1 MKRWSIHLFRVLGI
15 RLELHVTF
23 LLLVAWYLFS
33 GWQDGGLEAS
43 STRAISLLLIFTTVI
58 LHELG
63 HCMAARKYGIEVPR
77 IVILPIGGMAQFS
90 RMPREPRQE
99 FVITAAGPAVNFA
112 IVLLMLIAP
121 FYEPTRL
128 LNTLE
133 IRTHLDLLFLA
144 NLAMG
149 LFNLLP
155 VFPMDGG
162 RLLRAVMASKL
173 PYLTS
178 TRIAFEIARVLAFVG
193 MAFFLYHHHYLGVA
207 LLGFVFVAGR
217 MEYHHI
223 RDSEE
228 IGDRTIGDAMRSHF
242 LILPEDAKIS
252 DAARFD
258 PGFEHFDFILTTA
271 QGVPR
276 GVVTLETVKAAMAV
290 GLGDKLLDTQISTPV
305 QNLQAEWPLRI
316 YARGFRRQETLH
328 PVLYNDRIVGVLDTR
343 AFWEILKGRNRSV

>member
-15 RLELHVTF
+15 RLELHATF
-23 LLLVAWYLFS
+23 LLLVAWYLWTGF
-33 GWQDGGLEAS
+33 QEAGMETVG
-43 STRAISLLLIFTTVI
+43 TRSLTLLLVFTTVV

-63 HCMAARKYGIEVPR
+63 HCVAARRYGIDVPR

-112 IVLLMLIAP
+112 IVLLMLLAP
-121 FYEPTRL
+121 GYDPDRL
-128 LNTLE
+128 LATLE
-133 IRTHLDLLFLA
+133 IRNHLDLLFLA

-162 RLLRAVMASKL
+162 RLFRAAMASRL

-178 TRIAFEIARVLAFVG
+178 TRIAFQVAKVLAFAG
-193 MAFFLYHHHYLGVA
+193 MAFFLYHHHYLGVV

-217 MEYHHI
+217 LEYHHI
-223 RDSEE
+223 RDSEA

-242 LILPEDAKIS
+242 LILPEDSRIS
-252 DAARFD
+252 DAARLD
-258 PGFEHFDFILTTA
+258 PGFEHFDFIVTKVDGL
-271 QGVPR
+271 PR

-290 GLGDKLLDTQISTPV
+290 GLGNEFLHTQINAPA
-305 QNLQAEWPLRI
+305 QNLQAEWPLRV
-316 YARGFRRQETLH
+316 YARGFRKKESLH
-328 PVLYNDRIVGVLDTR
+328 PVLYSDRIVGVLDSRT
-343 AFWEILKGRNRSV
+343 FWTVLKGRNQS

>member
-15 RLELHVTF
+15 RLELHATF
-23 LLLVAWYLFS
+23 LLLVAWYLWM
-33 GWQDGGLEAS
+33 GWQDGGMDAVG
-43 STRAISLLLIFTTVI
+43 TRGISLLLIFTTVV

-63 HCMAARKYGIEVPR
+63 HCLAARRYGIEVPR

-112 IVLLMLIAP
+112 IVGLLLTGP
-121 FYEPTRL
+121 FYDPGRL
-128 LNTLE
+128 LASLE
-133 IRTHLDLLFLA
+133 IRTHMDLLFLA

-162 RLLRAVMASKL
+162 RLLRAAMASRL

-178 TRIAFEIARVLAFVG
+178 TRIAFEVARVLAFGG

-217 MEYHHI
+217 MEYQHI

-242 LILPEDAKIS
+242 LILPGDARIS

-258 PGFEHFDFILTTA
+258 PGFAQFDFIVATA
-271 QGVPR
+271 KGVPR

-290 GLGDKLLDTQISTPV
+290 DLGDELLETQISAPV
-305 QNLQAEWPLRI
+305 QNLQAEWPLRV

-343 AFWEILKGRNRSV
+343 AFWEILKGRNRST